1 MITDKFDG
9 TVPRERKL
17 VSLVVDDD
25 VQPKPVDVTVKQE
38 QARAVADASFESS
51 YKAPEKRQETELMD
65 GSNKKTTPEPIIATD
80 REAAKNADIK
90 TEQDNLSSTVT
101 KALETQSEK
110 VNTQTSVP
118 KDEFNNATNKGVI
131 SDNSTATS
139 KTKVSSNTNGS
150 GSAPKTKSGSLD
162 PNRLPDSSGDNINN
176 ANDSS
181 SNKK

>member
-1 MITDKFDG
+1 M
-9 TVPRERKL
+9 PRDRKL

-51 YKAPEKRQETELMD
+51 SKAPEKRQETELMAD
-65 GSNKKTTPEPIIATD
+65 SNKTTTPEPILKAD
-80 REAAKNADIK
+80 VEAAKNADIK
-90 TEQDNLSSTVT
+90 VAQDNPSSSAT
-101 KALETQSEK
+101 KALETQSGK
-110 VNTQTSVP
+110 VNTQTLVP
-118 KDEFNNATNKGVI
+118 KNESTDTSNKGVM

-162 PNRLPDSSGDNINN
+162 PNRLPDSSGDNT
-176 ANDSS
+176 ADPNDR
-181 SNKK
+181 NKE